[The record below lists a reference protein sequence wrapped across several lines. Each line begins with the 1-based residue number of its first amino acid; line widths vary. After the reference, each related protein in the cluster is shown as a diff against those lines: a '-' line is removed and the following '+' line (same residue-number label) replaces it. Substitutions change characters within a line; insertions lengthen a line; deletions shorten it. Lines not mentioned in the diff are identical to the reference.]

1 MQLQNYQMAYR
12 KHVLMN
18 ILIYLTLKEVKWATN
33 DHTNLA
39 LDEYHYSDWL
49 KEISADEK
57 ELYMIY
63 HH

>member
-1 MQLQNYQMAYR
+1 MAYR

-18 ILIYLTLKEVKWATN
+18 ILIYLTLKEVKWTTN
-33 DHTNLA
+33 DHTNLT